1 VSEAVLV
8 APKFDSAT
16 EYSYGWSR
24 EAKALLEQK
33 SYEVIDYSGRT
44 VGRAEVENALRQ
56 NPGVLYVHFDHG
68 SDSAHWGSQTE
79 AVVDL
84 NNVKLLSGREV
95 YCMNCLS
102 AKKLGVE
109 AYKNGALA
117 YWGYVETFT
126 FSTEAV
132 EEFGEFAVSGLKFR
146 LQGETWTESLQHA
159 KDLAK
164 ALGQKLVEAGK
175 YIASVILQGDAD
187 ALVCY
192 TPDNPPESKCI
203 FRKTAIRI
211 FGPKT
216 GWKLPSPF
224 ETVKHLFISKRKTL
238 VFLVFLIVSLAI
250 LHMFSTWQLDMIA
263 CSPVWSSGWSHPN
276 GRYADDYFQCWIWKT
291 SVGTAYDTFFFLN
304 FISFYGTIA
313 TFIILLYYTMNTLK
327 RTNSPVEVTS
337 NGKVSMV
344 RKGS

>member
-24 EAKALLEQK
+24 EAKALLEEK
-33 SYEVIDYSGRT
+33 SYEVIDIGGGPVS
-44 VGRAEVENALRQ
+44 RAEVENALRQ

-126 FSTEAV
+126 FSTEAI

-146 LQGETWTESLQHA
+146 LQGETWMQSLQHA

-224 ETVKHLFISKRKTL
+224 ETVKLVYKRQPKSFC
-238 VFLVFLIVSLAI
+238 FLVFLIVSLAM
-250 LHMFSTWQLDMIA
+250 LHMFSVWQLDLLCVDPMWRA
-263 CSPVWSSGWSHPN
+263 GWSHPN
-276 GRYADDYFQCWIWKT
+276 GRLADDPWECWVWHT
-291 SVGTAYDTFFFLN
+291 SCGEAYNTLLFLN
-304 FISFYGTIA
+304 FASFYGTVIV
-313 TFIILLYYTMNTLK
+313 FVILLYSMISQIK
-327 RTNSPVEVTS
+327 RKS
-337 NGKVSMV
+337 
-344 RKGS
+344 